1 MKRLSILLF
10 AFFSLSVAFAQTNIP
25 AAKPGM
31 TYGKKVNAKKAIQL
45 PEMTAKLATDSVFTG
60 KVEGTVVEVC
70 KKKGCFMKLA
80 RANGEPIMVNFKD
93 YGFFMPQDIVG
104 KTVILDGTA
113 KVKETSVEDLKHLAQ
128 DANKSKE
135 EIASITQPKKD
146 IVFVANGVLVVK

>member
-1 MKRLSILLF
+1 MKRFSLLLL
-10 AFFSLSVAFAQTNIP
+10 AFFCISLSYAQTNIP
-25 AAKPGM
+25 AAKAGV
-31 TYGKKVNAKKAIQL
+31 TFGKKVNAKKAIPL
-45 PEMTAKLATDSVFTG
+45 NEMTAKLATDSVFTG

-104 KTVILDGTA
+104 KTVVIDGTA

-135 EIASITQPKKD
+135 EIAAITQPKKD
-146 IVFVANGVLVVK
+146 IVLVANGVLVVK